1 MRQCQLYCEDCD
13 VPTCILCIASQR
25 HKAHD
30 VVQLQ
35 DIFDVQ
41 KDKLKRDLQELRFSI
56 YFKYQKYASE
66 ISKQIANIKKNSNEI
81 IALLI
86 KHGKVWHKEIDNI
99 INKMKSEI
107 GKINVKSLNA
117 LKEQESTI
125 RECISEITRK
135 INKLKTLLYS
145 NYVNLISSYKS
156 RFRKYRR
163 LPPKETI
170 LLPLFTPQTINK
182 KQLSEQFGYCHLH

>member
-1 MRQCQLYCEDCD
+1 MYSLYNISK
-13 VPTCILCIASQR
+13 TQS
-25 HKAHD
+25 KAHD

-66 ISKQIANIKKNSNEI
+66 ISKQIANIKKNSNKI

-99 INKMKSEI
+99 INKMKLEI

-145 NYVNLISSYKS
+145 NDVNLISSYKS

-163 LPPKETI
+163 LPPKKKQFYYHF
-170 LLPLFTPQTINK
+170 LPLKQSTRNSCLNSLVTAIFIKQK
-182 KQLSEQFGYCHLH
+182 KVTN

>member
-13 VPTCILCIASQR
+13 VPTCILCIASRR

-66 ISKQIANIKKNSNEI
+66 ISKQIANIKKNSMERS
-81 IALLI
+81 
-86 KHGKVWHKEIDNI
+86 G
-99 INKMKSEI
+99 
-107 GKINVKSLNA
+107 
-117 LKEQESTI
+117 
-125 RECISEITRK
+125 TRK
-135 INKLKTLLYS
+135 
-145 NYVNLISSYKS
+145 
-156 RFRKYRR
+156 
-163 LPPKETI
+163 
-170 LLPLFTPQTINK
+170 
-182 KQLSEQFGYCHLH
+182 